1 MRIVK
6 WIIFGLLALVIG
18 GLGGARVAALY
29 GERSTAEE
37 LAPTTGHFVEADGL
51 NIFVQEKGPAD
62 GPAVLFISGTLAWS
76 ETWRNTIDPLA
87 AAGFHTVAIDLPP
100 FGFSSRPASNGYGP
114 ANHAR
119 RIAAV
124 LDALKIQKV
133 VLVGHSFGGGATV
146 ETAFLHESRVRGLV
160 LVDAALGLLSP
171 KPESRGALGWL
182 LAWRPLRTIISSATF
197 ANPALTGKG
206 LRDFIADDSKATDAK
221 VAIYKRPLGV
231 IGTSEA
237 VGDWLAGDLFNYP
250 DGAAMKDEKQYSGFK
265 PPVLIIWGKI
275 DNVTPLA
282 QGEDLAKRFAGSKL
296 VVLDG
301 VNHIAHLENPEAF
314 NAALLDF
321 LKALPTQ

>member
-1 MRIVK
+1 MRVMK
-6 WIIFGLLALVIG
+6 WMVFAVLALVIG
-18 GLGGARVAALY
+18 GIGGARLAALY
-29 GERSTAEE
+29 GESSNAEA
-37 LAPTTGHFVEADGL
+37 LAPATGRYVEADGL
-51 NIFVQEKGPAD
+51 KLFVQEKGPAN
-62 GPAVLFISGTLAWS
+62 GPAVIFISGTLAWS

-87 AAGFHTVAIDLPP
+87 DAGFHTIAIDLPP
-100 FGFSSRPASNGYGP
+100 FGFSERPAPDGYGP

-124 LDALKIQKV
+124 LDALKIQKA

-146 ETAFLHESRVRGLV
+146 ETAFLHEDRVRGLV

-171 KPESRGALGWL
+171 KPGGKGALGWL
-182 LAWRPLRTIISSATF
+182 LAWRPLRTVISSATF

-221 VAIYKRPLGV
+221 LATYKRPLGV

-237 VGDWLAGDLFNYP
+237 VGDWLAGDLFAYP
-250 DGAAMKDEKQYSGFK
+250 EGAAMKEDKRYSSFK

-275 DNVTPLA
+275 DDVTPLA
-282 QGEDLAKRFAGSKL
+282 QGEDLAKRFAASKL

-301 VNHIAHLENPEAF
+301 VNHIPHLENPEAF
-314 NAALLDF
+314 NTALLDF
-321 LKALPTQ
+321 LKSLPTQ